1 MDRALLKSNTTAQL
15 RGKWGLAIGTLFVGT
30 IIISGLSS
38 VIGIIEPEGGS
49 LTIIGRLISIFL
61 GGVITLGIS
70 KFVLNIATKKEEA
83 NFNDLFSGFNIYLKT
98 LGLWIIMGLGVLIGI
113 ICFIVPGIIVALMFS
128 QAFFILCDNNEKSI
142 RECLKES
149 IEMMKGYKA
158 DLFVLGLSFIGWW
171 ILAAI
176 TCGIGALFVYPY
188 QQVTLANFYLALKN
202 RQAGVLE

>member
-1 MDRALLKSNTTAQL
+1 MDRAVLKSNTKAQL

-38 VIGIIEPEGGS
+38 IIGLIEPKGGL
-49 LTIIGRLISIFL
+49 LTIFGRLISIFL

-98 LGLWIIMGLGVLIGI
+98 LGLWIIMGLCVVIGI
-113 ICFIVPGIIVALMFS
+113 ICFIVPGIIVAIMFS